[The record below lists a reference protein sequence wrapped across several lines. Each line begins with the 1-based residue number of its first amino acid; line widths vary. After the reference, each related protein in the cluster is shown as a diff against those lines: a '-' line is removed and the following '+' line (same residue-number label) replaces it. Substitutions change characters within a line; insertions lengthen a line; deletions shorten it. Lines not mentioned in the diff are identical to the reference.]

1 MHRSQ
6 QHSRFFIRR
15 LVALLTLIFSVTLLV
30 PSPDPVAY
38 ANEPLLLKTF
48 SQFSRATVFR
58 GMFFF
63 AANDGVHGFGLWR
76 SDGTPDGTQLVRV
89 IRHGPGSNE
98 ILGFRVV
105 GDTLFFVAD
114 DGVHGFELWRSDGT
128 PDGTTLVRDIRVGSQ
143 GSFHAG
149 VYGDVQLIGVGN
161 TLFFIADDGVHGFE
175 LWRSDG
181 TPDGTMLVRDIHPG
195 SGSALTGNE
204 TLAVMNDTLYFI
216 ANSGEVTGTG
226 GLWRSDGTYEGTF
239 LLRHVRA
246 DQWSAL
252 LVNNSTLFV
261 ATSDSLWKSDGT
273 PEGTVLV
280 KDRLCID
287 TGLTHF
293 AFMNGVLFFV
303 GSERRDGWFMGC
315 ETELMRSDGT
325 LEGTFMVKDIH
336 SSESGFPAGGLGY
349 FSHLTVVSNTLFF
362 NADDGVHGRELW
374 KSDGTE
380 AGTVMVK
387 DIDEGS
393 GHALYPT
400 PFVVLNG
407 MIFFIAEDGV
417 HGRELW
423 RSDGTAAGTVMVK
436 DIITNDL
443 WRSNLSSLSIG
454 ASLTALHTMLFFNVD
469 DDFAHRDKFGFWRS
483 DGTEEGTVQL
493 LSEWAYA
500 RAVICGQV
508 FITSQ
513 TNLYTLLIDPNRCT
527 VSGRVTDGAGNG
539 VAGVTVS
546 AGERS
551 ATTDATGFYT
561 ISGLPTGVYTL
572 TATRS
577 GYQIT
582 PASRTVTVNDHL
594 SGQDFT
600 ATLLTYTISGRVTDG
615 AGNGV
620 AGVTVSAGERSATT
634 DASGFY
640 ALSGLPTGVYTLTA
654 TRSGYQ
660 ITPASRTVTV
670 SDHLSGQDFTATL
683 LTYTIGGRVT
693 DGAGNGVA
701 GVTVSAGERSA
712 TTDATGFYTISGLP
726 TGVYTL
732 TATRSGYQITPASRT
747 VTVNDHLSGQD
758 FTATL
763 LTYTISGRVTDGAGN
778 GVAGVT
784 VSAGERS
791 ATTDA
796 NGFYAL
802 SGLSSG
808 VYALRAEKPGC
819 LIEPAQR
826 AVTLPPDHDAQ
837 DFTAICITERAFLPL
852 VIR

>member
-6 QHSRFFIRR
+6 QHSRFFIRS
-15 LVALLTLIFSVTLLV
+15 LVALLTLIFSVMLLV
-30 PSPDPVAY
+30 PSPNPVAY

-76 SDGTPDGTQLVRV
+76 SDGTPGGTQLVRV

-128 PDGTTLVRDIRVGSQ
+128 PDGTTLVRDIRVGPQ
-143 GSFHAG
+143 GSFHI
-149 VYGDVQLIGVGN
+149 YQDVRLIGVGN
-161 TLFFIADDGVHGFE
+161 TLFFIANDGVHGFE

-181 TPDGTMLVRDIHPG
+181 TPEGTMLVRDIRPG
-195 SGSALTGNE
+195 LGSAFGGSE
-204 TLAVMNDTLYFI
+204 TLAVMHDTLYFI
-216 ANSGEVTGTG
+216 ANSGEV

-239 LLRHVRA
+239 PLRNGGLDHGGMLLA
-246 DQWSAL
+246 D
-252 LVNNSTLFV
+252 NGTLFI
-261 ATSDSLWKSDGT
+261 ATYDSLWKSDGT

-280 KDRLCID
+280 RDRLCMS

-303 GSERRDGWFMGC
+303 GGERRDGWFMGC

-325 LEGTFMVKDIH
+325 PEGTFMVKDIR
-336 SSESGFPAGGLGY
+336 SSESGFPASGLGY

-362 NADDGVHGRELW
+362 NADDGIHGRELW
-374 KSDGTE
+374 KSDGTA

-423 RSDGTAAGTVMVK
+423 KSDGTAAGTVMVK

-527 VSGRVTDGAGNG
+527 ISGRVTDGAGNG

-546 AGERS
+546 AGARS
-551 ATTDATGFYT
+551 ATTDANGFYA

-670 SDHLSGQDFTATL
+670 NDHLNGQDFTATL

-693 DGAGNGVA
+693 DSAGNGVA

-712 TTDATGFYTISGLP
+712 TTDASGFYALSGLP

-763 LTYTISGRVTDGAGN
+763 LTYTIGGRVTDSAGN

>member
-1 MHRSQ
+1 
-6 QHSRFFIRR
+6 
-15 LVALLTLIFSVTLLV
+15 
-30 PSPDPVAY
+30 
-38 ANEPLLLKTF
+38 
-48 SQFSRATVFR
+48 
-58 GMFFF
+58 
-63 AANDGVHGFGLWR
+63 
-76 SDGTPDGTQLVRV
+76 
-89 IRHGPGSNE
+89 
-98 ILGFRVV
+98 
-105 GDTLFFVAD
+105 
-114 DGVHGFELWRSDGT
+114 
-128 PDGTTLVRDIRVGSQ
+128 
-143 GSFHAG
+143 
-149 VYGDVQLIGVGN
+149 
-161 TLFFIADDGVHGFE
+161 
-175 LWRSDG
+175 
-181 TPDGTMLVRDIHPG
+181 
-195 SGSALTGNE
+195 
-204 TLAVMNDTLYFI
+204 
-216 ANSGEVTGTG
+216 
-226 GLWRSDGTYEGTF
+226 
-239 LLRHVRA
+239 
-246 DQWSAL
+246 
-252 LVNNSTLFV
+252 
-261 ATSDSLWKSDGT
+261 
-273 PEGTVLV
+273 
-280 KDRLCID
+280 
-287 TGLTHF
+287 
-293 AFMNGVLFFV
+293 
-303 GSERRDGWFMGC
+303 
-315 ETELMRSDGT
+315 
-325 LEGTFMVKDIH
+325 MVKDIR
-336 SSESGFPAGGLGY
+336 SSESDLPAGGLGY

-362 NADDGVHGRELW
+362 NANDGIHGRELW
-374 KSDGTE
+374 KSDGTA

-407 MIFFIAEDGV
+407 TLFFIAEDGV

-454 ASLTALHTMLFFNVD
+454 ANLTSLHTMLFFNVD

-493 LSEWAYA
+493 LPEWAYA
-500 RAVICGQV
+500 HAVICGQA

-546 AGERS
+546 AGARS

-600 ATLLTYTISGRVTDG
+600 ATLLTYTVGGRVMDG

-620 AGVTVSAGERSATT
+620 AGVTVSAGA
-634 DASGFY
+634 
-640 ALSGLPTGVYTLTA
+640 
-654 TRSGYQ
+654 
-660 ITPASRTVTV
+660 
-670 SDHLSGQDFTATL
+670 H
-683 LTYTIGGRVT
+683 
-693 DGAGNGVA
+693 
-701 GVTVSAGERSA
+701 
-712 TTDATGFYTISGLP
+712 
-726 TGVYTL
+726 
-732 TATRSGYQITPASRT
+732 
-747 VTVNDHLSGQD
+747 
-758 FTATL
+758 
-763 LTYTISGRVTDGAGN
+763 
-778 GVAGVT
+778 
-784 VSAGERS
+784 S

-826 AVTLPPDHDAQ
+826 AVTLPPDQDAQ
-837 DFTAICITERAFLPL
+837 DFTAICLTERAFLPL

>member
-6 QHSRFFIRR
+6 QHSRFFIRS
-15 LVALLTLIFSVTLLV
+15 LVALLTLIFSVMLLV
-30 PSPDPVAY
+30 PSPNPVAY

-76 SDGTPDGTQLVRV
+76 SDGTPGGTQLVRV

-128 PDGTTLVRDIRVGSQ
+128 PDGTTLVRDIRVGPQ
-143 GSFHAG
+143 GSFHI
-149 VYGDVQLIGVGN
+149 YQDVRLIGVGN
-161 TLFFIADDGVHGFE
+161 TLFFIANDGVHGFE

-181 TPDGTMLVRDIHPG
+181 TPEGTMLVRDIRPG
-195 SGSALTGNE
+195 LGSAFGGSE
-204 TLAVMNDTLYFI
+204 MLAVMHDTLYFI
-216 ANSGEVTGTG
+216 ANSGEV

-239 LLRHVRA
+239 PLRNGGLDHGGMLLA
-246 DQWSAL
+246 D
-252 LVNNSTLFV
+252 NGTLFI
-261 ATSDSLWKSDGT
+261 ATYDSLWKSDGT

-280 KDRLCID
+280 RDRLCID

-303 GSERRDGWFMGC
+303 GGERREGWFMGC

-325 LEGTFMVKDIH
+325 PEGTFMVKDIR
-336 SSESGFPAGGLGY
+336 SSESGFPASGLGY

-362 NADDGVHGRELW
+362 NADDGIHGRELW
-374 KSDGTE
+374 KSDGTA

-527 VSGRVTDGAGNG
+527 ISGRVTDGAGNG

-551 ATTDATGFYT
+551 ATTDASGFYA

-670 SDHLSGQDFTATL
+670 NDHLNGQDFTATL

-712 TTDATGFYTISGLP
+712 TTDASGFYALSGLP

-763 LTYTISGRVTDGAGN
+763 LTYTIGGRVTDSAGN

-796 NGFYAL
+796 TGFYAL

-826 AVTLPPDHDAQ
+826 AVTLPPDQDAQ
-837 DFTAICITERAFLPL
+837 DFTAICLTERAFLPL

>member
-6 QHSRFFIRR
+6 QHSRFFIRS
-15 LVALLTLIFSVTLLV
+15 LVALLTLIFSVMLLV
-30 PSPDPVAY
+30 PSPNPVAY

-76 SDGTPDGTQLVRV
+76 SDGTPGGTQLVRV

-128 PDGTTLVRDIRVGSQ
+128 PDGTTLVRDIRVGPQ
-143 GSFHAG
+143 GSFHI
-149 VYGDVQLIGVGN
+149 YQDVRLIGVGN
-161 TLFFIADDGVHGFE
+161 TLFFIANDGVHGFE

-181 TPDGTMLVRDIHPG
+181 TPEGTMLVRDIRPG
-195 SGSALTGNE
+195 LGSAFGGSE
-204 TLAVMNDTLYFI
+204 MLAVMHDTLYFI
-216 ANSGEVTGTG
+216 ANSGEV

-239 LLRHVRA
+239 PLRNGGLDHGGMLLA
-246 DQWSAL
+246 D
-252 LVNNSTLFV
+252 NGTLFI
-261 ATSDSLWKSDGT
+261 ATYDSLWKSDGT

-280 KDRLCID
+280 RDRLCMS

-303 GSERRDGWFMGC
+303 GGERRDGWFMGC

-325 LEGTFMVKDIH
+325 PEGTFMVKDIR
-336 SSESGFPAGGLGY
+336 SSESGFPASGLGY

-362 NADDGVHGRELW
+362 NADDGIHGRELW
-374 KSDGTE
+374 KSDGTA

-407 MIFFIAEDGV
+407 TLFFIAEDGV

-423 RSDGTAAGTVMVK
+423 KSDGTAAGTVMVK

-527 VSGRVTDGAGNG
+527 ISGRVTDGAGNG

-546 AGERS
+546 AGARS
-551 ATTDATGFYT
+551 ATTDANGFYA

-670 SDHLSGQDFTATL
+670 NDHLNGQDFTATL

-693 DGAGNGVA
+693 DSAGNGVA

-826 AVTLPPDHDAQ
+826 AVTLPPDQDAQ
-837 DFTAICITERAFLPL
+837 DFTAICLTERAFLPL

>member
-1 MHRSQ
+1 MTGSTVSGCGAATAHPAEPNWSG
-6 QHSRFFIRR
+6 SF
-15 LVALLTLIFSVTLLV
+15 VT
-30 PSPDPVAY
+30 A
-38 ANEPLLLKTF
+38 
-48 SQFSRATVFR
+48 
-58 GMFFF
+58 
-63 AANDGVHGFGLWR
+63 
-76 SDGTPDGTQLVRV
+76 
-89 IRHGPGSNE
+89 GSNE

-161 TLFFIADDGVHGFE
+161 TLFFIANDGVHGFE

-195 SGSALTGNE
+195 PGSALTGNE

-216 ANSGEVTGTG
+216 ANSGEV

-239 LLRHVRA
+239 LIRNGGL
-246 DQWSAL
+246 DYWSAL
-252 LVNNSTLFV
+252 LVNNGTLFI
-261 ATSDSLWKSDGT
+261 ATYDSLWKSDGT

-280 KDRLCID
+280 RDRLCID

-303 GSERRDGWFMGC
+303 GGERREGWFMGC
-315 ETELMRSDGT
+315 DTELMRSDGT
-325 LEGTFMVKDIH
+325 PEGTFMVKDIR
-336 SSESGFPAGGLGY
+336 SSESDLPAGGLGY

-362 NADDGVHGRELW
+362 NANDGIHGRELW
-374 KSDGTE
+374 KSDGTA

-423 RSDGTAAGTVMVK
+423 KSDGTAAGTVMVK

-527 VSGRVTDGAGNG
+527 ISGRVTDGAGNG

-546 AGERS
+546 AGARSATTDANGFYAISGLPTGVYTLTATRSGYQITPASRTVTVSDHLSGQDFTATLLTYTVGGRVTDGAGNGVAGVTVSAGARS

-582 PASRTVTVNDHL
+582 PASRTVTVSDHL

-600 ATLLTYTISGRVTDG
+600 ATLLTYTIGGRVTDG

-620 AGVTVSAGERSATT
+620 AGVTVSAGARSATT
-634 DASGFY
+634 DATGFY
-640 ALSGLPTGVYTLTA
+640 TISGLPTGVYTLTA

-712 TTDATGFYTISGLP
+712 TTDATGFY
-726 TGVYTL
+726 
-732 TATRSGYQITPASRT
+732 
-747 VTVNDHLSGQD
+747 
-758 FTATL
+758 
-763 LTYTISGRVTDGAGN
+763 
-778 GVAGVT
+778 
-784 VSAGERS
+784 
-791 ATTDA
+791 
-796 NGFYAL
+796 AL

>member
-6 QHSRFFIRR
+6 QHSRFFIRS
-15 LVALLTLIFSVTLLV
+15 LVALLTLIFSVMLLV
-30 PSPDPVAY
+30 PSPNPVAY

-76 SDGTPDGTQLVRV
+76 SDGTPGGTQLVRV

-128 PDGTTLVRDIRVGSQ
+128 PDGTTLVRDIRVGPQ
-143 GSFHAG
+143 GSFHI
-149 VYGDVQLIGVGN
+149 YQDVRLIGVGN
-161 TLFFIADDGVHGFE
+161 TLFFIANDGVHGFE

-181 TPDGTMLVRDIHPG
+181 TPEGTMLVRDIRPGPG
-195 SGSALTGNE
+195 SAFGGSE
-204 TLAVMNDTLYFI
+204 TLAVMHDTLYFI
-216 ANSGEVTGTG
+216 ANSGEV

-239 LLRHVRA
+239 PLRNGGLDHGGMLLA
-246 DQWSAL
+246 D
-252 LVNNSTLFV
+252 NGTLFI
-261 ATSDSLWKSDGT
+261 ATYDSLWKSDGT

-280 KDRLCID
+280 RDRLCID

-303 GSERRDGWFMGC
+303 GGERRDGWFMGC

-325 LEGTFMVKDIH
+325 PEGTFMVKDIR
-336 SSESGFPAGGLGY
+336 SSESGFPASGLGY

-362 NADDGVHGRELW
+362 NADDGIHGRELW
-374 KSDGTE
+374 KSDGTA

-423 RSDGTAAGTVMVK
+423 KSDGTAAGTVMVK

-527 VSGRVTDGAGNG
+527 ISGRVTDGAGNG

-546 AGERS
+546 AGARS
-551 ATTDATGFYT
+551 ATTDANGFYA

-670 SDHLSGQDFTATL
+670 NDHLNGQDFTATL

-693 DGAGNGVA
+693 DSAGNGVA

-712 TTDATGFYTISGLP
+712 TTDASGFYALSGLP

-763 LTYTISGRVTDGAGN
+763 LTYTIGGRVTDSAGN